1 MTAGKTA
8 KDAGVTRLVVS
19 EPGATGE
26 QEDI

>member
-8 KDAGVTRLVVS
+8 KDAGVTCQVVS